1 MQWKASLHHVDVSPR
16 ESGGGGV
23 ALSRG
28 ATPPKAELIVKQ
40 EVEKAVRAN
49 PGIIAGLLRLH
60 FHDCFVRGC
69 DGWVLIDSTWT
80 STAEK
85 DGYTPQ
91 QSEEKVG
98 GCLQRGSLVSRHP
111 RGKFSARD
119 SVLRVTFPCFFFFF
133 FFFFFQFQ
141 I

>member
-49 PGIIAGLLRLH
+49 PGIVAGLLRLH
-60 FHDCFVRGC
+60 FHDCFVRVSSFFKFESTQYNIIRVLYYLSTCKSMVMHYRGGC
-69 DGWVLIDSTWT
+69 YRVPAGRRDERVSRAADVFDLPPPVFITQ
-80 STAEK
+80 
-85 DGYTPQ
+85 TPQ
-91 QSEEKVG
+91 
-98 GCLQRGSLVSRHP
+98 
-111 RGKFSARD
+111 
-119 SVLRVTFPCFFFFF
+119 
-133 FFFFFQFQ
+133 
-141 I
+141 

>member
-60 FHDCFVRGC
+60 FHDCFVRGR
-69 DGWVLIDSTWT
+69 DGSVLIDSTWT

-98 GCLQRGSLVSRHP
+98 GCLQRESL
-111 RGKFSARD
+111 
-119 SVLRVTFPCFFFFF
+119 
-133 FFFFFQFQ
+133 FQ